1 MKILVTGFEPFGGET
16 ENPSAQVARGLP
28 ASLAGAEIVTA
39 ILPVTCRG
47 ALETVTEA
55 IRHHRPDAVLSLG
68 QAGGRAA
75 VSIERIAINVD
86 DFSIPD
92 NEGAQ
97 PKDQAIVPGGPAA
110 YWSTLPIRAMEAAVR
125 AAGVPCQISNTAGTY
140 VCNHVMYGVAHLLGR
155 EFPGTVS
162 GFLHIPYLPEQ
173 VLDKPGQPSM
183 PLELSRQA
191 VEAALTAIAGG
202 NAAMPAGATGG

>member
-125 AAGVPCQISNTAGTY
+125 AAGVPCQISNTAGTF
-140 VCNHVMYGVAHLLGR
+140 VCNHVLYAVRYWLEQH
-155 EFPGTVS
+155 FPGTRN
-162 GFLHIPYLPEQ
+162 GFIHIPYLPEQ
-173 VLDKPGQPSM
+173 VLDKPGVPSM
-183 PLELSRQA
+183 GLDLSVRA
-191 VEAALTAIAGG
+191 VEAAIRAIVE
-202 NAAMPAGATGG
+202 NVEM

>member
-68 QAGGRAA
+68 QAGGRAT

-140 VCNHVMYGVAHLLGR
+140 VCNHVMYGVAHYLAQHR
-155 EFPGTVS
+155 PTARS
-162 GFLHIPYLPEQ
+162 GFVHIPYLPQQ
-173 VLDKPGQPSM
+173 VLEKPDKPSM
-183 PLELSRQA
+183 GLELALRG
-191 VEAALTAIAGG
+191 LTAGLRVL
-202 NAAMPAGATGG
+202 ATFK

>member
-1 MKILVTGFEPFGGET
+1 MKILVTGFEPFGGEG
-16 ENPSAQVARGLP
+16 ENPSAQVVKRLP
-28 ASLAGAEIVTA
+28 AELAGAEIVTA
-39 ILPVTCRG
+39 VLPVTRSQ
-47 ALETVTEA
+47 ALPAAWAA
-55 IRHHRPDAVLSLG
+55 IRSHRPEAVLSLG

-75 VSIERIAINVD
+75 LSIERVAINID

-92 NEGAQ
+92 NGGDQ
-97 PKDQAIVPGGPAA
+97 PRDQAIVPGGPAA
-110 YWSTLPIRAMEAAVR
+110 YLATLPIRAMEAAVR

-173 VLDKPGQPSM
+173 VLDKPGQPSL
-183 PLELSRQA
+183 PLELSLRG
-191 VEAALTAIAGG
+191 VEAALRAIAECS
-202 NAAMPAGATGG
+202 